1 MTARGPSCLKVCR
14 LPPAAAAAAVSC
26 HPAETRLSPRAVPP
40 YDLPFAEPPVLLA
53 GPDSSLGSQL
63 SPWRVRTPPPPPT
76 FSPTI
81 PSATMTSPSPRF
93 AAAVPVAAAFV
104 PVAPGG
110 ALTTTAGRRAH
121 HAHAPTPRRLGARP
135 PARRAR
141 LPAAAAAA
149 TAGRRRPPP
158 VMALA
163 ADDAATLDDAAAVA
177 AITEAA
183 AAGRFHDAVTALAAA
198 PRQLRLPASAATA
211 LLNAAAV
218 VLPSSA
224 KAVAAT
230 SATAGTPTAGPPAG
244 SSSSAPPGATAADV
258 AAMSDSA
265 DVTLLY
271 ATLQARG
278 HLPAFGCAATTGSR
292 PLVPRVVDA
301 ADLEVRAGLPIG
313 ALAPRRSTAVWWQL
327 AGVGLV
333 VGVNVL
339 AAAAGVEGLAQPAL
353 AVLFLA
359 WVADARLA
367 RGAAFETLYRAVKP
381 EYAEKVL
388 KHEAGHFLAAYLM
401 GSPVRGYVLS
411 AADALKAGI
420 PGQAGTV
427 FTDARLEA
435 ELQRGKLSGSALE
448 RFSIV
453 LMAGIAAEAL
463 MYGQAEG
470 GASDEAVLVGIL
482 GGISPPWPPA
492 AVVNHARWA
501 ALEAILLLRQ
511 HATAYEALVD
521 AMRDKRPL
529 GECVAVIERHVTV
542 PTPRVET
549 PPAAAVAPPPTAQD
563 VAATEER
570 MAEREQ
576 ELNERLAKIN
586 SKLEGM

>member
-1 MTARGPSCLKVCR
+1 
-14 LPPAAAAAAVSC
+14 
-26 HPAETRLSPRAVPP
+26 
-40 YDLPFAEPPVLLA
+40 
-53 GPDSSLGSQL
+53 
-63 SPWRVRTPPPPPT
+63 
-76 FSPTI
+76 
-81 PSATMTSPSPRF
+81 MTSPCPRV

-104 PVAPGG
+104 PFAPVG
-110 ALTTTAGRRAH
+110 ALATTTGRRAYH
-121 HAHAPTPRRLGARP
+121 TGAPTPLRMGAP
-135 PARRAR
+135 LPSRRACV
-141 LPAAAAAA
+141 PAAAAAA
-149 TAGRRRPPP
+149 GRRPPP
-158 VMALA
+158 TMALA
-163 ADDAATLDDAAAVA
+163 AGDSATLEDAAVVA
-177 AITEAA
+177 AITDAA

-198 PRQLRLPASAATA
+198 PRQLHLPASAATA

-230 SATAGTPTAGPPAG
+230 SATAGTPTAGPPDG
-244 SSSSAPPGATAADV
+244 SSSPPPGATAADI
-258 AAMSDSA
+258 AALSDSA

-271 ATLQARG
+271 AELQARG
-278 HLPAFGCAATTGSR
+278 HLPAFGCAATAGSR

-301 ADLEVRAGLPIG
+301 ADLEARAGVPIG
-313 ALAPRRSTAVWWQL
+313 ALAPRRSTAFWWQL

-333 VGVNVL
+333 VGVNAL

-367 RGAAFETLYRAVKP
+367 RGAVFETLYRAVKP

-388 KHEAGHFLAAYLM
+388 KHEAGHFLSAYLM

-511 HATAYEALVD
+511 HSAAYEALVD
-521 AMRDKRPL
+521 AMRAKKPL
-529 GECVAVIERHVTV
+529 GECVAVIERHMTV
-542 PTPRVET
+542 PTPRVEA
-549 PPAAAVAPPPTAQD
+549 PAPAAVAPPPTAQD
-563 VAATEER
+563 IAATEER

>member
-1 MTARGPSCLKVCR
+1 MATASPHV
-14 LPPAAAAAAVSC
+14 AV
-26 HPAETRLSPRAVPP
+26 A
-40 YDLPFAEPPVLLA
+40 
-53 GPDSSLGSQL
+53 SS
-63 SPWRVRTPPPPPT
+63 
-76 FSPTI
+76 
-81 PSATMTSPSPRF
+81 
-93 AAAVPVAAAFV
+93 VAAAFV
-104 PVAPGG
+104 PVTPSGVLA
-110 ALTTTAGRRAH
+110 TTAGRRARH
-121 HAHAPTPRRLGARP
+121 RDAHTPRRWAAWP
-135 PARRAR
+135 SSRRAR
-141 LPAAAAAA
+141 LPATKAMAA
-149 TAGRRRPPP
+149 TARRLPLA
-158 VMALA
+158 MTLA
-163 ADDAATLDDAAAVA
+163 AGDAATLDDAATVA
-177 AITEAA
+177 AITDAA

-198 PRQLRLPASAATA
+198 PRQLHLPASAATA

-218 VLPSSA
+218 VLPASA

-230 SATAGTPTAGPPAG
+230 SATAGTPTKQPPTG
-244 SSSSAPPGATAADV
+244 LPSSVSTGATPADA

-271 ATLQARG
+271 TELQARG
-278 HLPAFGCAATTGSR
+278 HLPAFGCASMPESR

-301 ADLEVRAGLPIG
+301 ADLEVRAGVPIK
-313 ALAPRRSTAVWWQL
+313 ALAPRRLTAVWWQL

-333 VGVNVL
+333 VGVNAL

-353 AVLFLA
+353 AILFLT
-359 WVADARLA
+359 WVADQRLA
-367 RGAAFETLYRAVKP
+367 RGAAFETLYRTVKP
-381 EYAEKVL
+381 SYAEKVL
-388 KHEAGHFLAAYLM
+388 KHEAGHFLLAYLM
-401 GSPVRGYVLS
+401 GAPVRGYVLS

-453 LMAGIAAEAL
+453 LMGGIAAEAL

-482 GGISPPWPPA
+482 SGISPPWPPA
-492 AVVNHARWA
+492 AVINHARWA
-501 ALEAILLLRQ
+501 ALEAILLLRE
-511 HATAYEALVD
+511 HASAYEALVG

-542 PTPRVET
+542 PTPRVAVPSVTAAT
-549 PPAAAVAPPPTAQD
+549 PRPTAHD
-563 VAATEER
+563 IAVKEEQ

-576 ELNERLAKIN
+576 ELNERLARIN